1 MASAVVRVSDGSYSV
16 DITLEYS
23 YLSDNTWSCLPG
35 YFSVKS
41 GTWTS
46 SRVHQRVLL
55 ICPDSQVLLL
65 ESVPCSASV
74 GYPFDGLKGHF
85 GDALKLDRGGA
96 LADELSYEFISV

>member
-1 MASAVVRVSDGSYSV
+1 MASAVVRVSDGTNSV
-16 DITLEYS
+16 DIPLEYS
-23 YLSDNTWSCLPG
+23 YLSDNTWTSLPG
-35 YFSVKS
+35 YFSAKG

-46 SRVHQRVLL
+46 SRVNRRVVL
-55 ICPDSQVLLL
+55 IAPDSQVLLL

-96 LADELSYEFISV
+96 LSDELSYEFLSV